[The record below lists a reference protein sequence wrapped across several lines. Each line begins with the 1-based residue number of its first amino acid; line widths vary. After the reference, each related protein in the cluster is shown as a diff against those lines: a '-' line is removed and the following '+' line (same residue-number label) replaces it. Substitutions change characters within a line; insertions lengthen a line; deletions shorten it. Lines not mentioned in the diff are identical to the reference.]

1 MPIFEFQCTDCCTTF
16 ERLIMSAQSNA
27 AQDCPQCNG
36 SNTSKQFSTFS
47 TNRSPGSA
55 DAMVSSAPPAFS

>member
-1 MPIFEFQCTDCCTTF
+1 MPIFEFQCEDCRTTF

-27 AQDCPQCNG
+27 TQDCPQCNG

-47 TNRSPGSA
+47 TNRPPPSAGAMGSL
-55 DAMVSSAPPAFS
+55 APPAFS

>member
-1 MPIFEFQCTDCCTTF
+1 MPIFEFQCEDCCTTF

-27 AQDCPQCNG
+27 TPDCPQCNG

-47 TNRSPGSA
+47 TNRPLSSA
-55 DAMVSSAPPAFS
+55 GAMVSSAPPAWS